1 MKYGMTGLPGE
12 TLVHAA
18 FVSRLLFPHS
28 AIADR
33 DLPTNPP
40 LLVLMLFSLDTIVSV
55 CVSAFCLNE
64 CLSFWCK

>member
-18 FVSRLLFPHS
+18 FMSRSLLPHS
-28 AIADR
+28 AIAAH

-40 LLVLMLFSLDTIVSV
+40 LFILMLFSLDIVLSV

-64 CLSFWCK
+64 CLNF